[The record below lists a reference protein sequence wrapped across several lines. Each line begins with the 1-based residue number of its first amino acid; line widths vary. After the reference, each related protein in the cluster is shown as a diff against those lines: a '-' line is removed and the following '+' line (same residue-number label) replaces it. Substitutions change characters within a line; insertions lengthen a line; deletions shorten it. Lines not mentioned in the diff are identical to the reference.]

1 MIQLLLMVFIGILLL
16 CFALFALGRKSR
28 TKSENCSDSEVELLR
43 MLRLGSLEFDAT
55 NLFSDTDYRLLAS
68 EPLLRSLA
76 QELRK
81 DRRDIALEW
90 LRELQ
95 KDVFSM
101 WRFRSFLTRLGVAAS
116 IRNELSEA
124 VRSLLLLSL
133 LRVVRVSIRLLGP
146 YAFGK
151 TAIAVRT
158 SVENLKRSCAARLS
172 DLPRERWPQIA
183 AEWQRVQGLR
193 IYSAQ

>member
-16 CFALFALGRKSR
+16 GFALFALGRKSR
-28 TKSENCSDSEVELLR
+28 TKSEDYSDSEGELLR
-43 MLRLGSLEFDAT
+43 MLRLSSLEFDAT
-55 NLFSDTDYRLLAS
+55 NLFSDTDYRFLAS
-68 EPLLRSLA
+68 EPQLRSLA
-76 QELRK
+76 RELRK

-101 WRFRSFLTRLGVAAS
+101 WRFRSFLTRLGVTVGM
-116 IRNELSEA
+116 RNELSEA
-124 VRSLLLLSL
+124 FRSLLLLSL
-133 LRVVRVSIRLLGP
+133 LCVVRVSVWFFGP
-146 YAFGK
+146 YVFGK

-158 SVENLKRSCAARLS
+158 SVENVKQSCAATLS

-183 AEWQRVQGLR
+183 AEWQRVQAL
-193 IYSAQ
+193 

>member
-16 CFALFALGRKSR
+16 CFALFTLGQKSR
-28 TKSENCSDSEVELLR
+28 TKSEDYSDSEVELLR

-68 EPLLRSLA
+68 EPQLRSLA
-76 QELRK
+76 RELRK
-81 DRRDIALEW
+81 DRKAIALEW

-101 WRFRSFLTRLGVAAS
+101 WRFRSLLTRLGVATG
-116 IRNELSEA
+116 IRNELWQA

-133 LRVVRVSIRLLGP
+133 LCLVRVSVRLLGP

-151 TAIAVRT
+151 IAIAVRA
-158 SVENLKRSCAARLS
+158 SVESLKRSCVATLS

-183 AEWQRVQGLR
+183 AEWQHVQAL
-193 IYSAQ
+193 